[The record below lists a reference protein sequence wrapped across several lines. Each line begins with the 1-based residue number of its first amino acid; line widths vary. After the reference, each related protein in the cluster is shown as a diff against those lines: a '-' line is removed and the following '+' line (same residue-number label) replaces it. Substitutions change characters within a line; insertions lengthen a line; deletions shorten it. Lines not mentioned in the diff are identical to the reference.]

1 MFVRKYIFIPLL
13 IFLIIGLFLFC
24 YAPVIFQ
31 EGNPWPQIKGILQLS
46 FTNNDLVQL
55 SSGENTYM
63 TKSQN
68 GLEVIKSYM
77 KKREYDFIEQM
88 GSGYLFKSTLGE
100 TVIITGKQYSR
111 FYLLWN
117 IPKIVK

>member
-1 MFVRKYIFIPLL
+1 MFVRKYIFLPLL

-31 EGNPWPQIKGILQLS
+31 EGNPWPQIKGIIQLS
-46 FTNNDLVQL
+46 FTNNNLVQL

-77 KKREYDFIEQM
+77 KNREYDFIEQM
-88 GSGYLFKSTLGE
+88 GSGYIFKSTSGE
-100 TVIITGKQYSR
+100 TVIITDKQYSR